1 MFIITVQVD
10 FGEEIKMTCIELTF
24 LVLDAGEFV
33 KGDNL
38 QNRCQSFNLL
48 NRVVLLFI
56 SICNLN
62 EVVSQIFFTI
72 YYYLSK
78 SLYDYNTLCVFKMV
92 DDKNLLGQIFLESV
106 L

>member
-38 QNRCQSFNLL
+38 QNRCQPFNLL

-56 SICNLN
+56 SI
-62 EVVSQIFFTI
+62 EVSQIIFLCTI
-72 YYYLSK
+72 FVNK
-78 SLYDYNTLCVFKMV
+78 SL
-92 DDKNLLGQIFLESV
+92 
-106 L
+106 

>member
-56 SICNLN
+56 SI
-62 EVVSQIFFTI
+62 EVSQIFFSIYTI
-72 YYYLSK
+72 FVKK
-78 SLYDYNTLCVFKMV
+78 SL
-92 DDKNLLGQIFLESV
+92 
-106 L
+106 

>member
-56 SICNLN
+56 SICN
-62 EVVSQIFFTI
+62 EVVSQIFFSI
-72 YYYLSK
+72 YYLSK

-92 DDKNLLGQIFLESV
+92 DDKILLGQIFLESV